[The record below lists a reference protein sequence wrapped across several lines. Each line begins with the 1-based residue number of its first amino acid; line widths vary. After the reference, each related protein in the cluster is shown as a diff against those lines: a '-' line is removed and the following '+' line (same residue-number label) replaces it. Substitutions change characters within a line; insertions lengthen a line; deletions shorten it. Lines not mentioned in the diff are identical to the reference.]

1 MFSACAGAVNKPWA
15 PGRQPLTCIAGKALS
30 FLCICHRYLK
40 VEKNPH
46 TGGKNIHGCVTF
58 PRPCNTPSL
67 KNKITRLKKNNK
79 SHAQCTG
86 LGGRVGN
93 TRLYPNLP
101 QDGAKTKGHHQWVT
115 LTKLRGGNP
124 LPSPTNC
131 IYTVAVYIQTFYSK
145 R

>member
-1 MFSACAGAVNKPWA
+1 MSV
-15 PGRQPLTCIAGKALS
+15 LLS
-30 FLCICHRYLK
+30 HILATLLL
-40 VEKNPH
+40 
-46 TGGKNIHGCVTF
+46 
-58 PRPCNTPSL
+58 L

-101 QDGAKTKGHHQWVT
+101 QDGAKTKGHHQWAT

-124 LPSPTNC
+124 LPSPTDC

-145 R
+145 H